1 MIGLQ
6 GFSFY
11 VLSVIC
17 TIQWSAAQYTVRQT
31 IVSEYCAALVSSSL
45 LRQTT
50 FPWIEKHL

>member
-11 VLSVIC
+11 VLSVIY
-17 TIQWSAAQYTVRQT
+17 TIQWPAAQYTVRQT
-31 IVSEYCAALVSSSL
+31 TVSEYCAALVSSSL
-45 LRQTT
+45 LHQTT